1 MLTSVFGEELLKLLL
16 PQVAPRTFSIYR
28 LSLLKWIE
36 LMGDTDIS
44 SISVQNVELWKNKAL
59 LNISPVTT
67 SIYFRALKTLWNKA
81 LRMGLITGESPFSKV
96 SGVKIPAKNP
106 EWITQ
111 EDHEKILKCV
121 KGSGLKNR
129 ASLRRLFT
137 FLFHTGMR
145 SNEALSLR
153 VEDIDLK
160 GKVALVRATKTNTIR
175 GIPLNATAFH
185 AISREIEMREL
196 ISGKIW
202 NFTHSGAT
210 HSFLHAKRA
219 AKINKGV
226 TFYSYRHSFATRLLR
241 KGVPIPNV
249 AKLLGDRIDTVMK
262 YYAAFDTEQLRAGV
276 DTLD

>member
-1 MLTSVFGEELLKLLL
+1 MLVSVFGEELLKLLQ

-36 LMGDTDIS
+36 LMGDGEIS
-44 SISVQNVELWKNKAL
+44 SITPQNVELWKNKAG

-81 LRMGLITGESPFSKV
+81 LRMALITGESPFNKV
-96 SGVKIPAKNP
+96 VGVKIPVKTP

-111 EDHEKILKCV
+111 EDHEQILKYV

-153 VEDIDLK
+153 VEDIDMK
-160 GKVALVRATKTNTIR
+160 EKVALVKATKTNTVR
-175 GIPLNATAFH
+175 GIPLNSSAFF
-185 AISREIEMREL
+185 AISRQIEIARSEERQNMELHTLGSDSFISSRET
-196 ISGKIW
+196 SGED
-202 NFTHSGAT
+202 
-210 HSFLHAKRA
+210 
-219 AKINKGV
+219 
-226 TFYSYRHSFATRLLR
+226 R
-241 KGVPIPNV
+241 KGRYV
-249 AKLLGDRIDTVMK
+249 LFL
-262 YYAAFDTEQLRAGV
+262 
-276 DTLD
+276 